1 MWSSLRVQM
10 RIRDYRA
17 PERKDMVSSDVL
29 FPSRTVLIPL
39 NVMLQK
45 RILTVEAT
53 GHDGRIVLI
62 L

>member
-1 MWSSLRVQM
+1 M

-17 PERKDMVSSDVL
+17 PERKDMDSSDVL